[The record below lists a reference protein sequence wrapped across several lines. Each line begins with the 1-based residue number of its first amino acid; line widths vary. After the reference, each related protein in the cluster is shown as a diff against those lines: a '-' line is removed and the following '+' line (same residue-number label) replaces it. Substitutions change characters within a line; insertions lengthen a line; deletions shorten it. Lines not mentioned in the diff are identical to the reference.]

1 MFITNQQPYPIH
13 AFPPR
18 ILRAAEELANNVQV
32 TEIIAGTSCLTTLSI
47 ALSPLVD
54 WRHPLSGQI
63 RPCVLYQA
71 IAAISGDRKSSAET
85 VLCTPLYDH
94 DVEVILEQEEQNEAY
109 NKAKARWTAV
119 HKRVLSQYARL
130 AAAGDFDTAEALL
143 AAVEA
148 QEPTRNTTHRLIYS
162 DVTKRSMFEA
172 LEGDGKAMAL
182 LTDEGQTLL
191 SSTVMRHYGFLNST
205 WDGKPLLPLDR
216 AEHKHLIARNPRLTI
231 SFMIQPDVLSDFF
244 ARRGKIVQTSGFC
257 ARFLFSRSPSISGH
271 RQPRLNPPLVHI
283 LPFHTRL
290 RELLLTY
297 KEMRQS
303 GRVSRDVVEFDEQA
317 KVLWLEIAS
326 KVENSFQPGQFLYD
340 ISDFGNKYMDIVG
353 RVACLLHYF
362 EVDTSGLPEDPDM
375 RAQAIGQISADTLAR
390 AEQIGLWH
398 LNEYK
403 QLFSPPLQRAPEELD
418 ADSVYAYLYR
428 TVYLRGVGEVPKNHV
443 RQYCGVR
450 NSSRLHSALQI
461 LAGRQAVWVRPVVYG
476 DSRKPKDSISLNM
489 HYFSSYPVC

>member
-1 MFITNQQPYPIH
+1 MRDLPNQ
-13 AFPPR
+13 FR
-18 ILRAAEELANNVQV
+18 V
-32 TEIIAGTSCLTTLSI
+32 
-47 ALSPLVD
+47 
-54 WRHPLSGQI
+54 
-63 RPCVLYQA
+63 QA
-71 IAAISGDRKSSAET
+71 IAAISGDRKSSAEMT
-85 VLCTPLYDH
+85 LCAPLYDH
-94 DVEVILEQEEQNEAY
+94 DVEVILQQEEQKEAY
-109 NKAKARWTAV
+109 IKAKARWTAV
-119 HKRVLSQYARL
+119 HNRALSQYARL
-130 AAAGDFDTAEALL
+130 AAAGDIATAEARL

-148 QEPTRNTTHRLIYS
+148 QEPTKTAAHRLIYS

-231 SFMIQPDVLSDFF
+231 SFMIQPDVLADFF
-244 ARRGKIVQTSGFC
+244 AKRGKIVQTSGFC
-257 ARFLFSRSPSISGH
+257 ARFLFSRSPPISGL
-271 RQPRLNPPLVHI
+271 RQPRLNPPLEHI
-283 LPFHTRL
+283 LPFHARL
-290 RELLLTY
+290 RELLLAY
-297 KEMRQS
+297 KKMRQS
-303 GRVSRDVVEFDEQA
+303 RRVSRDVVEFDEQA
-317 KVLWLEIAS
+317 KVLWLQIAGN
-326 KVENSFQPGQFLYD
+326 VEASFQPGQFLHD

-353 RVACLLHYF
+353 RIACLLHYF
-362 EVDTSGLPEDPDM
+362 EVDTSSLPEDPDA
-375 RAQAIGQISADTLAR
+375 RAGAIGQISADTLAR
-390 AEQIGLWH
+390 AEQIAAWH

-428 TVYLRGVGEVPKNHV
+428 TFYHRGVGEVLKNHV

-476 DSRKPKDSISLNM
+476 DSKKPKDTIALNM
-489 HYFSSYPVC
+489 QYFSTYPIC